1 MATLLRYHPKRSHS
15 ETNKTRFGTHT
26 HTYTHTNINS
36 VYLVSGGGGGCAVI
50 LTIHVDGLNER
61 RR

>member
-1 MATLLRYHPKRSHS
+1 MVINKKKMATLLRYHPKRSHS

-36 VYLVSGGGGGCAVI
+36 VYLVSGGGGGVQ
-50 LTIHVDGLNER
+50 
-61 RR
+61 